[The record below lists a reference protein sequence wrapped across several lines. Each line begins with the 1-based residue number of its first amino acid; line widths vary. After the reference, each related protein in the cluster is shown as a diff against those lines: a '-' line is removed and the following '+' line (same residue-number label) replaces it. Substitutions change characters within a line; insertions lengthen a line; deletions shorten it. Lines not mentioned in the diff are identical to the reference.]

1 METTFED
8 KVAYVATSFYRRFD
22 DSEEGFDATNE
33 YPSVLRTIFNRND
46 MAGPLALA
54 LFNGDIELKGDNSKK
69 WIEESFEVLTSV
81 FGNPN
86 AEESDDT
93 PETPE
98 LEVKPKKAPAKKAA
112 AKS

>member
-33 YPSVLRTIFNRND
+33 YPSVLRTIFTRND

-54 LFNGDIELKGDNSKK
+54 LFNGDIELKGDSAKK
-69 WIEESFEVLTSV
+69 WIEESFEILTAV
-81 FGNPN
+81 FGDPN
-86 AEESDDT
+86 SPESDV
-93 PETPE
+93 PETPAQ
-98 LEVKPKKAPAKKAA
+98 EVKPKKAPAKKAA

>member
-33 YPSVLRTIFNRND
+33 YPSVLRTIFTRND
-46 MAGPLALA
+46 MSGPIALA
-54 LFNGDIELKGDNSKK
+54 LFNGDIELKGDSAKK
-69 WIEESFEVLTSV
+69 WVEESYDILVSV
-81 FGNPN
+81 FGDPN
-86 AEESDDT
+86 SGEEEV
-93 PETPE
+93 PETPKP
-98 LEVKPKKAPAKKAA
+98 EVKPKKAPVKKAA

>member
-33 YPSVLRTIFNRND
+33 YPSVLRTIFTRND

-54 LFNGDIELKGDNSKK
+54 LFNGDIELKGDNSKG
-69 WIEESFEVLTSV
+69 WIEETYGILTSV
-81 FGNPN
+81 FGDPNNPQ
-86 AEESDDT
+86 EEV
-93 PETPE
+93 PETPAQE
-98 LEVKPKKAPAKKAA
+98 AKPKKAA
-112 AKS
+112 AKKSTTKSE

>member
-33 YPSVLRTIFNRND
+33 YPSVLRTIFTRND
-46 MAGPLALA
+46 MSGPIALA
-54 LFNGDIELKGDNSKK
+54 LFNGDIELKGDSAKK
-69 WIEESFEVLTSV
+69 WVEESYDILVSV
-81 FGNPN
+81 FGDPN
-86 AEESDDT
+86 SGEEEV
-93 PETPE
+93 PETPKP
-98 LEVKPKKAPAKKAA
+98 EVKPKKAPAKKAA

>member
-22 DSEEGFDATNE
+22 DSEDGFDATNE

-54 LFNGDIELKGDNSKK
+54 LFNGDIEVKGDNVKS
-69 WIEESFEVLTSV
+69 WIEESYNILTSV
-81 FGNPN
+81 FGDPN
-86 AEESDDT
+86 SSDEEV
-93 PETPE
+93 PETPKQ
-98 LEVKPKKAPAKKAA
+98 EVKPKKAAAKKST
-112 AKS
+112 AKP